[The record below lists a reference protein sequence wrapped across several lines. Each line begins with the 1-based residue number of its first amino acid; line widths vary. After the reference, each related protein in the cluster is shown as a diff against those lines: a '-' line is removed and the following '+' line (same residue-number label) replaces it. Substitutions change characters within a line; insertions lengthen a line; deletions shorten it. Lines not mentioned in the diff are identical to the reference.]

1 MNFTLIF
8 LFFYVKCWSV
18 LQKYFF
24 LSQNLS
30 MLSGSRQKSI
40 YFIVF
45 TWVGFTNKEKPQG
58 LYLLIFVRRDI
69 SRLFSQILVFSRIY
83 SKWILLT
90 LVILLSNSNFIIL
103 MFHSMLFTISI
114 STHCNLTK
122 NIDSSNFTMRFTFI
136 FSSKWM

>member
-30 MLSGSRQKSI
+30 MQN
-40 YFIVF
+40 FIVF

-69 SRLFSQILVFSRIY
+69 SRLFSQILVFSTIY